1 MTKIDLDNLD
11 RRIAE
16 RMIRNGQLDENEW
29 KKHLEAL
36 PDVEKEAEPFE
47 AELETGV
54 LEGREDAE

>member
-1 MTKIDLDNLD
+1 MTKIDLANLD

-16 RMIRNGQLDENEW
+16 RMIRNGQLDEETW
-29 KKHLEAL
+29 KKHLESL
-36 PDVEKEAEPFE
+36 PDVEAQAEAFE